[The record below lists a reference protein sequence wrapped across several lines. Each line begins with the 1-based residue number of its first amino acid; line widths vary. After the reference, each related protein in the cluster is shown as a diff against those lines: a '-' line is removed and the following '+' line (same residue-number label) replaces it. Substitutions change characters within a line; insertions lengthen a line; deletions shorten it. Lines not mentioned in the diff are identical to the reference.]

1 MTNEE
6 KSQEIV
12 NKHFE
17 WISNFVEENNLSK
30 EDRNNIR
37 YKMYSACQEI
47 AEWKDSQPE
56 IIEIFGKR
64 VKIVEEKE
72 IHYTCKH
79 CCFDMECRKI
89 KGLFKD
95 SMICKDSNKKL
106 NRHFVEVDEDGNE
119 IKR

>member
-1 MTNEE
+1 MTN
-6 KSQEIV
+6 KEIV
-12 NKHFE
+12 NAAKEHERRSGFGE
-17 WISNFVEENNLSK
+17 LAKSELS
-30 EDRNNIR
+30 RGVN
-37 YKMYSACQEI
+37 SAYGI
-47 AEWKDSQPE
+47 GFLDGAEWALSQPQ

-119 IKR
+119 IKQ

>member
-1 MTNEE
+1 MTNKE
-6 KSQEIV
+6 KASKIIDRIFLHGL
-12 NKHFE
+12 NA
-17 WISNFVEENNLSK
+17 NNTFYNMTETAVL
-30 EDRNNIR
+30 E
-37 YKMYSACQEI
+37 M

-119 IKR
+119 IK